1 MHISGYMLVDATQQM
16 DQRTSRMVYLF
27 FAEALRHRQ
36 ALISLIDQES
46 IMGLTGIQIFKM
58 LPKTNCGECGVP
70 TCLAFAMNLA
80 SGKAELDACPYVS
93 DEAREK
99 LAEASAPPI
108 RPVAIGS
115 GDRAFKVG
123 GETVMYRHEKTF
135 YNPTAL
141 AALIASDIDAGD
153 LDKKLKEWNAFQ
165 YERVGLNLRPELV
178 ALKDVNGDASS
189 FAAAAKKIAEE
200 SEFGL
205 VLMSDNVDVLK
216 AGVDVSA
223 FKKPLLY
230 AATADNADD
239 MGNLAKEKGLPL
251 AVKADDIDG
260 LIALSDKLT
269 GMGLKDL
276 VLDSG
281 SREIKQLF
289 EDQVAIRRAPLKA
302 GNRSLGFPTITFPC
316 EMASN
321 LDVETMLSSLLIA
334 KYAGIV
340 VLSDFKG
347 ENLFPLL
354 LERLNIYTDPQ
365 RPMTVTEGIYEI
377 GAPDENSPVLVT
389 TNFSL
394 TYFIV
399 SGEIE
404 GSRIPSWL
412 LIMDTEGLSVMT
424 AWAAG
429 KFAGDAVAMF
439 VKKCGIVD
447 KVAHKQIIIP
457 GYAASISGEMEE
469 DLPDWQITIGPRDA
483 SLIPKFLKDLAA

>member
-1 MHISGYMLVDATQQM
+1 
-16 DQRTSRMVYLF
+16 
-27 FAEALRHRQ
+27 
-36 ALISLIDQES
+36 
-46 IMGLTGIQIFKM
+46 MGLSGIQIFKM

-80 SGKAELDACPYVS
+80 SGKAELDSCPYVS
-93 DEAREK
+93 DEAREQ

-108 RPVAIGS
+108 RPVALGV
-115 GDRAFKVG
+115 GTRAFKTG
-123 GETVMYRHEKTF
+123 GETVMFRHEKTF
-135 YNPTAL
+135 FNPTGLGAMV
-141 AALIASDIDAGD
+141 ASDIAPGD
-153 LDKKLKEWNAFQ
+153 LDTKLKEWNALQ

-178 ALKDVNGDASS
+178 ALKDVNGDGSA

-205 VLMSDNVDVLK
+205 VLMSENLDSLK
-216 AGVDVSA
+216 AAVEVSA

-230 AATADNADD
+230 AATAENVEE
-239 MGNLAKEKGLPL
+239 MGNLAKEKGIPL
-251 AVKADDIDG
+251 AVKAEDVEG
-260 LIALSDKLT
+260 LTVLTGKLT
-269 GMGLKDL
+269 AMGLKDL

-281 SREIKQLF
+281 VREPKKVF
-289 EDQVAIRRAPLKA
+289 EHQVVIRRAPLKA
-302 GNRSLGFPTITFPC
+302 GDRSLGFPTITFPC
-316 EMASN
+316 EMAGN
-321 LDVETMLSSLLIA
+321 LDVETILASMLIA

-354 LERLNIYTDPQ
+354 LQRLNIFTDPQ

-377 GAPDENSPVLVT
+377 GAPDENSPVLIT

-404 GSRIPSWL
+404 GSRVPSWL

-429 KFAGDAVAMF
+429 KFVGDAVGMF
-439 VKKCGIVD
+439 VKKSGIAE
-447 KVAHKQIIIP
+447 KVAHRKIVIP
-457 GYAASISGEMEE
+457 GYSAAISGDMEE
-469 DLPDWQITIGPRDA
+469 ELPDWEVLIGPRDA
-483 SLIPKFLKDLAA
+483 SLIPKFLKDMGK

>member
-1 MHISGYMLVDATQQM
+1 
-16 DQRTSRMVYLF
+16 
-27 FAEALRHRQ
+27 
-36 ALISLIDQES
+36 
-46 IMGLTGIQIFKM
+46 MGLTGIQIFKL

-80 SGKAELDACPYVS
+80 SGKAELDSCPYVS
-93 DEAREK
+93 DEAKEQ

-108 RPVAIGS
+108 RPVAIGA
-115 GDRAFKVG
+115 GVRAFKIG
-123 GETVMYRHEKTF
+123 GETVLFRHEKTF
-135 YNPTAL
+135 YNPTGL
-141 AALIASDIDAGD
+141 AAMVSSDMDSEA
-153 LDKKLKEWNAFQ
+153 LDKKLKEWNALQ

-178 ALKDVNGDASS
+178 ALKDVKGDGAA

-205 VLMSDNVDVLK
+205 ILMSDNMDTMK
-216 AGVDVSA
+216 AGVEACA

-230 AATADNADD
+230 AATADNAED
-239 MGNLAKEKGLPL
+239 MGNLANDKGLPL
-251 AVKADDIDG
+251 AVKADNIDG
-260 LIALSDKLT
+260 LITLSDQLT

-281 SREIKQLF
+281 SREMKQVF
-289 EDQVAIRRAPLKA
+289 EDQVGIRRAPLKE
-302 GNRSLGFPTITFPC
+302 GNRFLGFPTITFPC
-316 EMASN
+316 EMAGN
-321 LDVETMLSSLLIA
+321 LDMETVVASMLIA

-340 VLSDFKG
+340 VLSDFRG
-347 ENLFPLL
+347 DSLFPLL
-354 LERLNIYTDPQ
+354 LERLNIFTDPQ
-365 RPMTVTEGIYEI
+365 RPMTVTQGIYEI

-404 GSRIPSWL
+404 GSRVPSWL

-429 KFAGDAVAMF
+429 KFSGDVVGMF
-439 VKKCGIVD
+439 VKKCGIAD
-447 KVAHKQIIIP
+447 KIAHKNIVIP
-457 GYAASISGEMEE
+457 GYAAAISGDMEE
-469 DLPDWQITIGPRDA
+469 ELPDWEIKIGPRDA
-483 SLIPKFLKDLAA
+483 SLIPKFLKDMA